1 MISNYLIT
9 LLHETDMR
17 LVECLQTHHENDALK
32 KQREAIRALD
42 SCILLISK
50 HPVDLNNRAKALE
63 LIQSIKQSLL
73 TQKPST
79 KQCCKVNLY
88 EIEKSKILKK
98 ISFLHIHLSPSSLI
112 HAA

>member
-17 LVECLQTHHENDALK
+17 LVECLQMHHENDALK

-50 HPVDLNNRAKALE
+50 HPIDLNNRAKALE
-63 LIQSIKQSLL
+63 LIQSIKHSLL
-73 TQKPST
+73 SQNPSHE
-79 KQCCKVNLY
+79 QCCKVNLY
-88 EIEKSKILKK
+88 EMEKSKILKK
-98 ISFLHIHLSPSSLI
+98 ISYLHITLSPSSLI
-112 HAA
+112 RAA